1 VSAGERVDG
10 DVLEDETKFVLVGL
24 GYWGPNL
31 LRNLVSIVGDRHIV
45 LVDQRVDRLAAAS
58 AHYPA
63 LACALTLD
71 QALDE
76 HDVRAV
82 MVATPVS
89 THYELAALALD
100 HGCHVMVEKPLA
112 TTTSDA
118 ADLVRRAE
126 AAGLTLMVGHTF
138 LFSPRVE
145 LVERCVAEGR
155 LGAVQYVTSARLN
168 LGLHQPDVSVIWD
181 LAPHDL
187 SIIARVLGQWP
198 ERVRTSGR
206 GVVRRDRVDV
216 AFMHFDFPS
225 GVIGSVTVSWLA
237 PSKARNTV
245 IVGDRQM
252 LVYDDLQLEQPVQL
266 YDKGVMPSSPGNFGE
281 HQLTYRNGDVL
292 APCVPAREPLAQEV
306 SHFVWCVSQGGPC
319 RSDGRFGLQVVQAL
333 EAAEQS
339 WFEGGAS
346 VEIMPLADVIDAAP
360 PQRGD
365 AGRGLAVD
373 LVRRAAVGA

>member
-1 VSAGERVDG
+1 MHDTPPRP
-10 DVLEDETKFVLVGL
+10 LEVNVALVGL

-31 LRNLVSIVGDRHIV
+31 LRNLVTLLGDSHVV

-63 LACALTLD
+63 LACALTLE
-71 QALDE
+71 QALEE
-76 HDVRAV
+76 HDVNAV
-82 MVATPVS
+82 VVATPVS
-89 THYELAALALD
+89 THYELAAVALD

-112 TTTSDA
+112 ATTDQA

-126 AAGLTLMVGHTF
+126 RGGLTLMVGHTF

-155 LGAVQYVTSARLN
+155 LGDVQYVTSARLN

-187 SIIARVLGQWP
+187 SIIARVLDTWP
-198 ERVRTSGR
+198 VRVRTSGR
-206 GVVRRDRVDV
+206 GVVRSDRLDV
-216 AFMHFDFPS
+216 AFMHFEFPS

-252 LVYDDLQLEQPVQL
+252 LVYDDLQVEQPVQL
-266 YDKGVMPSSPGNFGE
+266 YDKGVMPLAPGNFGE

-292 APCVPAREPLAQEV
+292 APCVPAKEPLAQEV
-306 SHFVWCVSQGGPC
+306 AHFIRCVTEGLHC
-319 RSDGRFGLQVVQAL
+319 RSDGRFGLQVVHAL

-346 VEIMPLADVIDAAP
+346 IEIKALDALMASASPSEGQLAFAAAP
-360 PQRGD
+360 QS
-365 AGRGLAVD
+365 V
-373 LVRRAAVGA
+373 VGV